1 MKEKSFEENVLRLLR
16 VLNDVSQS
24 ELSEKIQ
31 RSRAHISTIE
41 SGRTKISLKIIEQY
55 SKTFGVKSSEL
66 VQLSEDSL
74 KIREKERN
82 EFIRKSLIKK
92 LYEKTSNVK

>member
-24 ELSEKIQ
+24 EMSEKIQ
-31 RSRAHISTIE
+31 FSKAHIFSIE
-41 SGRTKISLKIIEQY
+41 SGKTKVSLKTIERY
-55 SKTFGVKSSEL
+55 SRTFGVKSSEL

-74 KIREKERN
+74 KVREKERN

-92 LYEKTSNVK
+92 LYEKISNV